1 MDKIRISY
9 ECTELIEELKEDIR
23 EFGGDLLIEAVER
36 DYSGVPV
43 YVDYNFI
50 DGSKETDLLPNEN
63 TVRMTAIAL
72 LTILEEQNQVL

>member
-23 EFGGDLLIEAVER
+23 EFGGNLLIEAVER

-43 YVDYNFI
+43 YVDYFI
-50 DGSKETDLLPNEN
+50 DDFKETDLLPNER
-63 TVRMTAIAL
+63 TVRMTATAL

>member
-43 YVDYNFI
+43 YVDYFI
-50 DGSKETDLLPNEN
+50 DDFKETDLLPNES
-63 TVRMTAIAL
+63 TVRMTATAL

>member
-36 DYSGVPV
+36 DYSCVPV
-43 YVDYNFI
+43 YVDYFI
-50 DGSKETDLLPNEN
+50 DDFKETDLLPNER
-63 TVRMTAIAL
+63 TVRMTATAL

>member
-43 YVDYNFI
+43 YVDYFI
-50 DGSKETDLLPNEN
+50 DDFKETDLLPNER
-63 TVRMTAIAL
+63 TVRMTATAL
-72 LTILEEQNQVL
+72 LKILEEQNQVL

>member
-43 YVDYNFI
+43 YVDYFI
-50 DGSKETDLLPNEN
+50 DDFKETDLLQNES
-63 TVRMTAIAL
+63 TVRMTAAAL

>member
-43 YVDYNFI
+43 YVDYFI
-50 DGSKETDLLPNEN
+50 DDFKETDLLPNER
-63 TVRMTAIAL
+63 TVRMTATAL

>member
-1 MDKIRISY
+1 MGKIRISY

-43 YVDYNFI
+43 YVDYFI
-50 DGSKETDLLPNEN
+50 DGSKEIDLLLNER
-63 TVRMTAIAL
+63 TVRMTATAL